1 MVTSGMLKASILSY
15 TPRDINGVT
24 PNDIDVILPTIQNIS
39 IKTSSTVNSHQT
51 ITGNTLAQ
59 YSKPKPIAVTINILL
74 QTGEIAYTYS
84 GEEII
89 TRNILEHIDEINK
102 HKLVF
107 DLTTTDMNLKHY
119 LQNLVVQST
128 SFSKSSDRKD
138 IIICSLTCTEVRFAE
153 IGWELISKADV
164 LGVNV
169 GEGDD
174 IRIVAS
180 SMNRQDDGIV
190 KFDFYKYS
198 TLITAF
204 IYGNLAAFSGAQN
217 INYAPN
223 KLTGQYLYEHGLS
236 ADPEYYLELYGGP
249 IDLTRGPAIYT
260 IETYSELNW
269 TTNSEDDPRVN
280 YSAHFGTI
288 TVEVSEEH
296 ENVDWSRQGSVG
308 SSALGLIT
316 LDTASLLATMK
327 LEQSYNVLNQYAS
340 LDISE
345 SFDKFIDRKKLAE
358 TIAVRIQN
366 EDSVK
371 HLQDIYMTGS
381 PKNEAVVCLEYK
393 QPSVDISLHS
403 TSSRYLL
410 AKDIGSLYSYNITL
424 GDKDTGGIET
434 PIFGAA
440 SACNIQHRPFTQ
452 FYATRGQETFYGSDE
467 TKTFGNYQST
477 LLSVCVGTKLYLFIL
492 STDIF
497 TRANV
502 PGTALTS
509 QTSG

>member
-169 GEGDD
+169 GEDDD

-236 ADPEYYLELYGGP
+236 ADPEYYLELY
-249 IDLTRGPAIYT
+249 
-260 IETYSELNW
+260 
-269 TTNSEDDPRVN
+269 
-280 YSAHFGTI
+280 
-288 TVEVSEEH
+288 
-296 ENVDWSRQGSVG
+296 
-308 SSALGLIT
+308 
-316 LDTASLLATMK
+316 
-327 LEQSYNVLNQYAS
+327 
-340 LDISE
+340 
-345 SFDKFIDRKKLAE
+345 
-358 TIAVRIQN
+358 
-366 EDSVK
+366 
-371 HLQDIYMTGS
+371 
-381 PKNEAVVCLEYK
+381 C
-393 QPSVDISLHS
+393 
-403 TSSRYLL
+403 
-410 AKDIGSLYSYNITL
+410 
-424 GDKDTGGIET
+424 
-434 PIFGAA
+434 
-440 SACNIQHRPFTQ
+440 
-452 FYATRGQETFYGSDE
+452 
-467 TKTFGNYQST
+467 
-477 LLSVCVGTKLYLFIL
+477 
-492 STDIF
+492 
-497 TRANV
+497 
-502 PGTALTS
+502 
-509 QTSG
+509 